1 MPYVCYLGDFYLF
14 KFFLNLEP
22 QSCWT
27 TASFFNSLT
36 RHFNGKGVAWIVK
49 LGPTRYSF
57 FVCLFVR
64 SFVCFEKNGF
74 RHHNRLCDILH
85 FSSVSCLETARTV
98 KFAEWY
104 RLGRYKSLRKS
115 SSFTQSSLQRVPN
128 SNSITSCFLHSC
140 LWLFLQYHNLLL
152 QGSQKKK
159 DAIGGNRQKLSS
171 QKHGRGVRREF
182 N

>member
-1 MPYVCYLGDFYLF
+1 MPYVCYLGVFYLF

-36 RHFNGKGVAWIVK
+36 RCFNGKGVAWIVK

-57 FVCLFVR
+57 LFVCLFVR
-64 SFVCFEKNGF
+64 LFVLKRMGLGITTGCVTYFIFHQFLAWRQQEQLNLQSGTDWADTRAFVSHQASLSPHFREFQIATASHLVFFILTYDSFYNT
-74 RHHNRLCDILH
+74 I
-85 FSSVSCLETARTV
+85 
-98 KFAEWY
+98 
-104 RLGRYKSLRKS
+104 
-115 SSFTQSSLQRVPN
+115 
-128 SNSITSCFLHSC
+128 
-140 LWLFLQYHNLLL
+140 NLLL

-159 DAIGGNRQKLSS
+159 DAIVGNRQKLSS